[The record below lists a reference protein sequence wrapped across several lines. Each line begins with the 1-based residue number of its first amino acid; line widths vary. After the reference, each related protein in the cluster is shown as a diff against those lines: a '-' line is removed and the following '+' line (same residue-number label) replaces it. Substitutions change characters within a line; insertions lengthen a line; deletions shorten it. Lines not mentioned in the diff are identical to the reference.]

1 MYLLIIFYVSKDEND
16 VIPSFSMQRFNA
28 SIFEDA
34 LPNFAVIEITAMD
47 DDSGEFGRLNYTIS
61 DVFGSGGVN
70 GTFVIDNATG
80 IVRTAG
86 TFDRETFAGPYIII
100 VS

>member
-1 MYLLIIFYVSKDEND
+1 MYLLIIFYISKDEND
-16 VIPSFSMQRFNA
+16 VIPSFSMQTFNA

-61 DVFGSGGVN
+61 KVLGSG

-86 TFDRETFAGPYIII
+86 TFDRETFAGPYIIT

>member
-1 MYLLIIFYVSKDEND
+1 MIIFYVSKDEND

-61 DVFGSGGVN
+61 DVLGSG

-86 TFDRETFAGPYIII
+86 TFDRETFAGPYIIT